1 MPPLAPLLVLVCTHV
16 LASCDACWH
25 MWRAPTCWCTPC
37 RASKGSGV
45 CSRAT
50 DTGAPMRIRL
60 RAHTLTRAYAYARTR
75 AHAHMHARTG
85 YQYPPRLKHFLR
97 VILLAAAGYSRS
109 LEEHSDDNIYRQLG
123 MAYLHGIKFLMKPV
137 KKSER
142 LTQQFAEA
150 DVKFVK
156 VCGSVVRRVQTL
168 SVPVGKG
175 GGHTDPGA
183 LANLSVLVNP
193 RPLCPSLLLVPC
205 LTSLSLPNLSVLAP
219 PFPPFISF
227 PRVPSP
233 SGT

>member
-1 MPPLAPLLVLVCTHV
+1 
-16 LASCDACWH
+16 
-25 MWRAPTCWCTPC
+25 
-37 RASKGSGV
+37 
-45 CSRAT
+45 
-50 DTGAPMRIRL
+50 
-60 RAHTLTRAYAYARTR
+60 
-75 AHAHMHARTG
+75 MHARTG

-193 RPLCPSLLLVPC
+193 KPLCPSLLLVPC
-205 LTSLSLPNLSVLAP
+205 LTSLSLLRPFLPSSPFLGFLVLLEPDRAP
-219 PFPPFISF
+219 AGNEVWSSGWGK
-227 PRVPSP
+227 RRGVPEADDRRDARLAHAHQHACASWCRAP
-233 SGT
+233 LRRRPTLKCGTSWKQ